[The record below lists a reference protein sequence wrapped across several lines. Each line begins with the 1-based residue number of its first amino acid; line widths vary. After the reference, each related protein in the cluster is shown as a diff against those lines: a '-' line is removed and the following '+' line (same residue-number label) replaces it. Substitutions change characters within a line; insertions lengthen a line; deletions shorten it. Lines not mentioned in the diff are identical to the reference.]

1 MRPFTYRQGVDAPG
15 AVSDA
20 AAQPGGAGGS
30 DRRGDG
36 ASVYLAG
43 GTTLLDLMK
52 LDVMRPRTLIDIS
65 PLQARHGGIELT
77 PSGLRLGAL
86 ARMADVAADPGV
98 RRDYPVVA
106 ESLQLAASAQ
116 LRNMATLGG
125 NLLQRTRCSYF
136 RDTSYDAC
144 NKRQPGSGCSALE
157 GVNRIHAVLGTT
169 DKCIASYPGDLA
181 QALIALDGH
190 VETLGPGGP
199 RTIPFS
205 RLHLQRADTPEI
217 ETVLRPGELIT
228 ALFVPAGPHTR
239 RSTYVKVRDRQS
251 YAFAIASAAV
261 ALDLGADGVVR
272 DARIGLGGIHYA
284 PYRATAAEAAL
295 RGRRLDE
302 ATARAAADTAL
313 SGAVTR
319 GHNDYKPELAR
330 RTLVRALLQAQSM
343 RI

>member
-1 MRPFTYRQGVDAPG
+1 MRPFTYRQAVDAPG
-15 AVSDA
+15 AVSA
-20 AAQPGGAGGS
+20 ADTPRGGAGSS
-30 DRRGDG
+30 DHRGDG
-36 ASVYLAG
+36 TAVYLAG

-52 LDVMRPRTLIDIS
+52 LDVMRPRTLIDINS
-65 PLQARHGGIELT
+65 LQTCHGGIELT

-86 ARMADVAADPGV
+86 ARMADVADDPGV

-144 NKRQPGSGCSALE
+144 NKRRPGSGCSALE

-169 DKCIASYPGDLA
+169 DRCIASYPGDLA

-199 RTIPFS
+199 RTIPFA
-205 RLHLQRADTPEI
+205 RLHLPRADTPEI

-251 YAFAIASAAV
+251 YAFANASAAV

-284 PYRATAAEAAL
+284 PYRATAAETVL
-295 RGRRLDE
+295 RGRTIDE
-302 ATARAAADTAL
+302 ATARAAADAAL

-319 GHNDYKPELAR
+319 GHNAYKPELAR
-330 RTLVRALLQAQSM
+330 RTLVRALLQAQGM